1 MRRRDLAAA
10 LAAAAVVRPWTVCA
24 QQPEIPVIGFLSP
37 GSAASAIG
45 LAQFREGLGEMG
57 FVEGRNLAIE
67 YRWTEGRH
75 ERLPESAAD
84 LVRRRVA
91 VIIANGG
98 DAARA
103 ARGETATIPIVFD
116 VGTDPVASGL
126 VASFSRPGGNATG
139 FSIFFGELTAKR
151 LELLRELVPDATV
164 IAFLVTPEIQTTA
177 TFTREVQAAAA
188 ELGRRLVVATASTA
202 SDLDTAFAAMVA
214 QGAGAL
220 LLTVDPFLAGQRDR
234 IVALAARHA
243 IPAMYQFREFVA
255 AGGLA
260 SYGIN
265 FANMRRQIGVYVGK
279 ILNGAKPADLPVQ
292 QPTTFELVVNLKTAK
307 ALGLT
312 VPQSILARADEVIE

>member
-1 MRRRDLAAA
+1 VKRRDLAAA
-10 LAAAAVVRPWTVCA
+10 LAAAAVMRPWAVCA
-24 QQPEIPVIGFLSP
+24 EPLEIPVIGFLSP
-37 GSAASAIG
+37 GSAAWAIG
-45 LAQFREGLGEMG
+45 LAKFREGLGEMG
-57 FVEGRNLAIE
+57 FVEGRNIAIE

-91 VIIANGG
+91 VIIANGS

-103 ARGETATIPIVFD
+103 ARGATATIPIVFD

-151 LELLRELVPDATV
+151 LELLSELVPDAAV
-164 IAFLVTPEIQTTA
+164 IAFLVTPEIRTTA

-188 ELGRRLVVATASTA
+188 VLGRQLVIVTASTP
-202 SDLDTAFAAMVA
+202 SDLDTAFAAMLD
-214 QGAGAL
+214 QRAGAL

-265 FANMRRQIGVYVGK
+265 FGDMRRQVGTYVGK
-279 ILNGAKPADLPVQ
+279 ILKGAKPADLPVQ
-292 QPTTFELVVNLKTAK
+292 QPTTFELVINLKTAK

-312 VPQSILARADEVIE
+312 VPPSILARADEVIE